1 VVVALLEA
9 LMDPQVSMRTV
20 HFIGAIIAVGAVTAT
35 DSMLIY
41 LHFKGK
47 FSETLSKVSL
57 LMSMLIWVG
66 LAVLATT
73 GAFLI
78 YTNPG
83 IAQGTFF
90 HVKMALVGVI
100 FINGIILNEKIYPRF
115 QDLANEW
122 PEKTAEVTH
131 FEKFAAIFG
140 LISVL
145 GWWTILLMVQLKPYL
160 PF

>member
-1 VVVALLEA
+1 MALLEA
-9 LMDPQVSMRTV
+9 LMDPQVSIRTV

-41 LHFKGK
+41 LHFKEK

-57 LMSMLIWVG
+57 LMSMLIWIG
-66 LAVLATT
+66 LGVLAIT

-90 HVKMALVGVI
+90 HIKMALVGVI

-115 QDLANEW
+115 HDLASEW
-122 PEKTAEVTH
+122 PEETDDVTH
-131 FEKFAAIFG
+131 FEKYAAVFG
-140 LISVL
+140 LISVI
-145 GWWTILLMVQLKPYL
+145 GWWLIILMVQLKSHL

>member
-1 VVVALLEA
+1 MTLVEALL
-9 LMDPQVSMRTV
+9 DPQVSMRMF

-41 LHFKGK
+41 LHFKEK
-47 FSETLSKVSL
+47 FSNVLAKVSL

-66 LAVLATT
+66 LAILALT

-90 HVKMALVGVI
+90 HVKIALVSII
-100 FINGIILNEKIYPRF
+100 FINGIILNEKVYPRF
-115 QDLANEW
+115 HDLADEW
-122 PEKTAEVTH
+122 PKRTEEVTH

-145 GWWTILLMVQLKPYL
+145 GWWTIIIMVHLKPYL

>member
-1 VVVALLEA
+1 MSLIQALL
-9 LMDPQVSMRTV
+9 DPQVSMRMF

-35 DSMLIY
+35 DSMLMY
-41 LHFKGK
+41 LHFKNR
-47 FSETLSKVSL
+47 FSKVLAKVSL
-57 LMSMLIWVG
+57 LMSLLIWVG
-66 LAVLATT
+66 LGIIGLT

-90 HVKMALVGVI
+90 HVKMALVSVI
-100 FINGIILNEKIYPRF
+100 FINGIILNEKVYPRF
-115 QDLANEW
+115 QDLADEW
-122 PEKTAEVTH
+122 PRHTDDVSH
-131 FEKFAAIFG
+131 FERFAAVFG

-145 GWWTILLMVQLKPYL
+145 GWWAIILMIHLKPYL

>member
-1 VVVALLEA
+1 
-9 LMDPQVSMRTV
+9 MDPQVSIRTV

-41 LHFKGK
+41 LHFKEK

-57 LMSMLIWVG
+57 LMSMLIWIG
-66 LAVLATT
+66 LGVLAIT

-90 HVKMALVGVI
+90 HIKMALVGVI

-115 QDLANEW
+115 HDLASEW
-122 PEKTAEVTH
+122 PEETDDVTH
-131 FEKFAAIFG
+131 FEKYAAVFG
-140 LISVL
+140 LISVI
-145 GWWTILLMVQLKPYL
+145 GWWLIILMVQLKSHL

>member
-1 VVVALLEA
+1 MSLLEA
-9 LMDPQVSMRTV
+9 LMDPQVSMRMV

-41 LHFKGK
+41 LHFKEK
-47 FSETLSKVSL
+47 FSEALSKVSL
-57 LMSMLIWVG
+57 LMSLLVWVG
-66 LAVLATT
+66 LFVLTVS

-78 YTNPG
+78 YTNPE

-100 FINGIILNEKIYPRF
+100 FINGVILNEKVYPRF
-115 QDLANEW
+115 QDLADEW
-122 PEKTAEVTH
+122 PRHTKDVTH
-131 FEKFAAIFG
+131 FEKFAAVFG
-140 LISVL
+140 IISVL
-145 GWWTILLMVQLKPYL
+145 GWWTIMLLVWLKPYL